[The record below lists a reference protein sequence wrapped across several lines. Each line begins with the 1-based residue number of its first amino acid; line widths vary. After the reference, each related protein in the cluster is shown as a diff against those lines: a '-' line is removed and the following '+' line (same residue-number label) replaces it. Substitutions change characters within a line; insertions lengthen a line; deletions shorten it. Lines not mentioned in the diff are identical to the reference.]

1 MARLRPPLPRQT
13 TVAMGVTAP
22 LASSPH
28 PPITAAHTGLM
39 TVRYYLFDVTR
50 GDQVL
55 CAAGA

>member
-22 LASSPH
+22 LASSPN

-39 TVRYYLFDVTR
+39 TVHYYLFDVTR

-55 CAAGA
+55 CA